1 MIVHVREIPRE
12 EMHLLPIAD
21 LHRQIDSDRRELRQA
36 AKPGFEPE
44 RNRSRGKSGR
54 RSDTADGGAGAQFA

>member
-21 LHRQIDSDRRELRQA
+21 LHRQIDADRRELRQS
-36 AKPGFEPE
+36 AKPGFAPE
-44 RNRSRGKSGR
+44 RSRSRGRSGR
-54 RSDTADGGAGAQFA
+54 RPDTADGGAAAQFA